1 MSFRIVVSFKE
12 GVKDALGEGVKS
24 SVMDDLGIIVNSVET
39 ADVYEVE
46 GISSSDISKITELV
60 ADPVV
65 QAVSE
70 AEQENG
76 WLIEVGFLNGVTDNA
91 AETTRQAIKDIVRK
105 DVSVRTSK
113 LYCIKGARKDEIA
126 RICNSLLY
134 NKLIQFCK
142 VKDKN
147 KLHNNTFSVRE
158 DPKDE
163 KP

>member
-105 DVSVRTSK
+105 DVSVRMSK